1 MNKKRIIILIFI
13 FLILIFFVWSIIF
26 IKDARENRTWPF
38 NSSIGLYLPQWVKFY
53 AYKFTNPDEKII
65 TTQYYKI
72 KIDYVSVPNKET
84 VGGGGA
90 INLIE
95 DNSLLLTLNDGSN
108 YLFDTKDKNFLRT
121 KGTFKNYL
129 GVRDV
134 YYDKK
139 ENKILLLGI
148 KEKSNEECK
157 VIVLDIY
164 IPVFEERNLNFTNL
178 KNIWTSEELCN
189 DPLENNGGGRV
200 IEFQNNYFISTGFFS
215 QNLNSGIFPYPQDP
229 KSSFGKIIK
238 ISKDGK
244 KNEIYSLGHRN
255 PQGLFAIEKRN
266 LLISSEHGPQGG
278 DEINIIRQNN
288 NYGWPCE
295 TWGAKY
301 DYNFSLQSEIWP
313 DQKFLEKYGCSE
325 IKKYTQPLFSWSP
338 SIAASQ
344 GLHYN
349 GKEFP
354 KFQDHIILGSLKATS
369 IFRMFLSEEEKIIN
383 FEKIFLNERVRDITL
398 DQNGKIFIYS
408 DSGNILII
416 SRYLEK

>member
-53 AYKFTNPDEKII
+53 AYKFTNPDEKVI

-90 INLIE
+90 INFIE

-108 YLFDTKDKNFLRT
+108 YLFYPKNKNFLKT

-164 IPVFEERNLNFTNL
+164 SPVFEERNLNFTNL
-178 KNIWTSEELCN
+178 KNLWTSEELCN

-200 IEFQNNYFISTGFFS
+200 IKFQNNYFISTGFFA
-215 QNLNSGIFPYPQDP
+215 QNLNSGIYPYPQDP

-278 DEINIIRQNN
+278 DEINIIQQNN

-301 DYNFSLQSEIWP
+301 DYNFSIESELWP
-313 DQKFLEKYGCSE
+313 DQKFLEKYGCSDTE
-325 IKKYTQPLFSWSP
+325 NYTQPLFSWSP

-344 GLHYN
+344 GLHYI

-354 KFQDHIILGSLKATS
+354 KFQNNIILGSLKATS
-369 IFRMFLSEEEKIIN
+369 IFRMFLSDEEKIIN
-383 FEKIFLNERVRDITL
+383 FEKIFLNERIRDITL
-398 DQNGKIFIYS
+398 DLNGKIFIYS